1 MKRKIYTRLLLI
13 GVLSIIFTN
22 LCTMLVYY
30 GMFKKQMKEDVRTTA
45 VLLSS
50 LYNQTED
57 VKSNVDLLDI
67 DGRVTLISADGIVL
81 YDNQADVNAM
91 ENHKN
96 RPEVKMAL
104 EKGIGQSV
112 HTSRTMG
119 TNAYYCAS
127 N

>member
-67 DGRVTLISADGIVL
+67 DGRVTLISEDGTVL
-81 YDNQADVNAM
+81 YDNQADVNA
-91 ENHKN
+91 
-96 RPEVKMAL
+96 
-104 EKGIGQSV
+104 
-112 HTSRTMG
+112 
-119 TNAYYCAS
+119 
-127 N
+127 